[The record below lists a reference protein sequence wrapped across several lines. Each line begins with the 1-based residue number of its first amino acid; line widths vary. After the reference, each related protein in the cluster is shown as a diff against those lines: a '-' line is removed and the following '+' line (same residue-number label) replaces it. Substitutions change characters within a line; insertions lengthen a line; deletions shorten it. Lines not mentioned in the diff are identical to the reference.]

1 MALSVSVGSDGRISK
16 GTNVVSPKENAG
28 IGDLVYGSRADHI
41 IVARG
46 TGDGS
51 NVSGKSLY
59 CCIYGFVNGEA
70 MIVAPDYETPG
81 KPWGSTSSIPSS
93 VMLGAGNIRMR
104 NGLPTDY
111 YAQMNT
117 SQQASND
124 AYRGTAGSNVHPT
137 AAYNGGVMTESTFN
151 LSAAAKAIYGTWWNY
166 LRQTLRVNG
175 APGTIF
181 GMTGGGCK
189 VHEFGRWMGRTYGA
203 SSASGTA
210 MRDCYDYKEGGGT
223 WWLPSMFEVGV
234 LMIDEHLD
242 LVNQNTAVM
251 PAVDKGSHRWSCCL
265 NDSSAAWYYRGYGMS
280 YYYSLSY
287 SFTARPVSLLTL

>member
-1 MALSVSVGSDGRISK
+1 MALSVSIGSDGRISK
-16 GTNVVSPKENAG
+16 GTNVIVPKENAG
-28 IGDLVYGSRADHI
+28 IGDLVYGSRDDHI

-51 NVSGKSLY
+51 NVSGKSIY
-59 CCIYGFVNGEA
+59 ACIYDFVNGEA
-70 MIVAPDYETPG
+70 MIVAPDTETS
-81 KPWGSTSSIPSS
+81 KTWGSYVSGMPT
-93 VMLGAGNIRMR
+93 LGPGNIRMR

-137 AAYNGGVMTESTFN
+137 AAFDGGVMTESTFN
-151 LSAAAKAIYGTWWNY
+151 LSASAKAIYGTWWNY

-189 VHEFGRWMGRTYGA
+189 VHEFGRWMAKTYGA
-203 SSASGTA
+203 SSSTGTA
-210 MRDCYDYKEGGGT
+210 MRDCYDYREGGGT
-223 WWLPSMFEVGV
+223 WWLPSEYELAA
-234 LMIDEHLD
+234 LMIDEHLN
-242 LVNQNTAVM
+242 LVNSNNGSNWTDVN
-251 PAVDKGSHRWSCCL
+251 KGSSRWSCCL
-265 NDSSAAWYYRGYGMS
+265 ADSSIAWVYSSIGMS
-280 YYYSLSY
+280 SYTYLSG
-287 SFTARPVSLLTL
+287 SCTARPVSLLTL